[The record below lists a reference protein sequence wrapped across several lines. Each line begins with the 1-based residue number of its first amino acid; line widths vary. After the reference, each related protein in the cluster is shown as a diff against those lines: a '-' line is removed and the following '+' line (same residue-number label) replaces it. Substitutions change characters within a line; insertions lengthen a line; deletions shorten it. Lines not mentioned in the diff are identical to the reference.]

1 MSRTFSESLTYI
13 QLISLCPVTAMSLFA
28 NTVWSKN
35 CYLLLIKSCYFK
47 LAPEN
52 FGLSNIKQYWHRTFF
67 LLKVSWTRSTEAVVQ
82 RCSVKKLF
90 LKIQQ
95 NSQKNTSAFLTEIP
109 TQAFSWEF
117 FEFFKNTLFYRT
129 RLVAASE
136 SRSTFW
142 NFPAIG
148 NVI

>member
-28 NTVWSKN
+28 NTVWSNK
-35 CYLLLIKSCYFK
+35 CCLLLIKSCYFK

-52 FGLSNIKQYWHRTFF
+52 FGLSNIKQHWHRTFF
-67 LLKVSWTRSTEAVVQ
+67 LLKGSWTRSTEAVVQ

-95 NSQKNTSAFLTEIP
+95 NSQKNTSPFLTETP